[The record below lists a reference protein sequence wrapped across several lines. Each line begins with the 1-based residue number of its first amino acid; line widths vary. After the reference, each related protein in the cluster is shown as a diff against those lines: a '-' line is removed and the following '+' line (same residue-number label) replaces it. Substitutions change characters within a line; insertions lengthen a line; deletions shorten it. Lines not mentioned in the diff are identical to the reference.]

1 MKKLPYLLLFCNFLL
16 FTGISTQKLLAQD
29 ISSGLVGHW
38 RFDGDLN
45 DATSRGNHANSNNT
59 PAFVA
64 GVTGGSNNA
73 LSLDGSDQFLTIAN
87 QSDYAFGA
95 RDFTFSTWVKYNS
108 VGSSMTLLDKS
119 ATDLGMCLFLDK
131 NGDGVVTARTKIGN
145 EVASIG
151 PKINDGAWHLIVF
164 SRETGMANG
173 SPISILT
180 LYIDGLMN
188 NLSEFSTVDNIS
200 NNAPL
205 YVAQIP
211 TGSGES
217 RYRGNIDDSRA
228 YNRALTNGDISTL
241 YKAQGVLSATEFTY
255 FRDSDRD
262 GFGDSNAS
270 IVTVN
275 SYPPSGY
282 VSNNK
287 DCNDKDASINPNA
300 IEICGNGVDENCDG
314 IIETSVT
321 GITGT
326 NTVKLPTC
334 LDTKGSITTI
344 FNGLDP
350 KTYKVIL
357 QDAVSGCVYY
367 MSTVKLD
374 PAAALSTPTVTVL
387 QPTCNLATGTITF
400 TNPTSGSTYSFDSG
414 VTFVTDVSKSG
425 LAPGVYRLCYRDNLT
440 GCISKEIEVTI
451 NAAPI
456 GLNPPTVSVT
466 QPTCDVGT
474 GTITV
479 NSPSSGVTY
488 SFDNGS
494 SYQSS
499 NVKSNL
505 GAGIYT
511 VRVKNSSD
519 CVSNGTSAT
528 VNATISALF
537 APTLNVTQPT
547 CTNQFGTISVVT
559 TLVNVSYSYD
569 RGVTFI
575 AASSLS
581 GLVPGTYYVCVRDNV
596 SGCISKEAQAVIN
609 ASPAGPSA
617 PNVTATQPTCNNSL
631 GSITVNSPLSNVTFS
646 FDNGSSFQASN
657 AITGLGVGTYNVRVK
672 ANGSGCVSN
681 ATSVTL
687 SAAVGSAYTPV
698 VSVSNPTCY
707 ISTGTITFTSPT
719 SGVTYSFDGGVTF
732 ITQNFKSGLSPGT
745 YRLCV
750 RDNSTGCIS
759 KEVEAVVN
767 PVPNGV
773 NAPSV
778 SVTQPT
784 CLNNTGVIS
793 MSSSA
798 SGAVYSIDNGS
809 SFQTANVRSGLA
821 PGTYYVRVRNSSN
834 CISPSVA
841 VTINAAVG
849 GTLTPTG
856 TITQPTCAVPT
867 GTITFTYPLSANYTY
882 SYDGGVTFVPQS
894 SRSGFAPGYY
904 RLCVRDINTG
914 CISKE
919 VSATIS
925 NPPGVLNAPTVNIL
939 QPNCINALGSITVN
953 NPSSGLLYSINNGA
967 SYQNSNVFNNLAAGT
982 YYVKVKDSYCTS
994 AATVVTLNP
1003 SVGLTF
1009 IPTVNVLQ
1017 PNCTVST
1024 GTISF
1029 NYPLGA
1035 NYTYSYNGGATFIP
1049 QSSLS
1054 GLPSG
1059 TYRVCVREIYSGCI
1073 SQEVTVIIDAPTGGL
1088 NAPNVSVSQPNCI
1101 NALGSITV
1109 NNPSSG
1115 LLYSINN
1122 GASYQNS
1129 NVFNGLSAGTYYVKV
1144 KDSYCTSAA
1153 TVVTLNPSVGLS
1165 FLPTVNVLNPTCS
1178 VSTGTITFT
1187 YPLGANYEYSYNG
1200 GATFIRQS
1208 SLSGLPSGNYRVC
1221 VREISTG
1228 CISQEVSVTISNPTS
1243 GLNAP
1248 SVITTQPNC
1257 INALGSIAVTN
1268 PSSGVLYSVD
1278 NGVNF
1283 QNSSVFSNLPA
1294 GTYYVKVK
1302 DSYCTSAATVVTL
1315 AISPNVTYTPIVNIL
1330 QPSCSLTTGT
1340 ITFTYPLGANYEYSY
1355 DGGATFVP
1363 QSSRAGFAPGSYRVC
1378 ARAINTGCVSEEL
1391 TVIITVATVNFP
1403 APNLSIVQPTCN
1415 NLNGSIT
1422 VINPVS
1428 GITYSFDNGVTFQ
1441 ASATI
1446 AKPAGA
1452 YQVRV
1457 KNSVGCVSSA
1467 ATAQLDAAVSGV
1479 YLPTISVLQPTC
1491 AVPTGTITFLT
1502 PTTGFTYSY
1511 DGGVT
1516 FGPQI
1521 SKSGLAPGDY
1531 RVCVLDL
1538 ATGCISK
1545 ELYPTIN
1552 PAPTTLAAPIVT
1564 VTQPSCTTPYGTVV
1578 VTTPSSGVTYS
1589 FNNGASFQASATS
1602 PALASGSYNVIVKN
1616 SVGCIST
1623 ATLVTIGA
1631 IPTIAAYSISAPSTS
1646 ICSGTPTV
1654 LTVTPA
1660 CATCTYQWSP
1670 GGATTSSITVSPV
1683 ISTNYTVTVYNNGCQ
1698 TTATKTITVASPVAM
1713 ASVSVLQ
1720 PNCTTFGKI
1729 MISNVPPGASTRII
1743 SPTFA
1748 VENAQDWAVDKAV
1761 YPNLVSGLYEV
1772 KIKLGCSEST
1782 IKVAL
1787 YPELFR
1793 YIPGKC
1799 YKIVNFNSNKALSVA
1814 GMSMSDGAALT
1825 QNDYVTM
1832 GSQNWYF
1839 TEFNGLEKISARH
1852 SGKSVMAAGA
1862 SVNHSTYVAGAG
1874 DWFIECIGG
1883 GRYRIQ
1889 NKTTGRYLSV
1899 TGTSAVEGAGV
1910 TTTLDNGSDPSV
1922 HWYIVETVCAPGTD
1936 LIRENPSNTEGVKA
1950 SSDNIIKDVKN
1961 APSFLDET
1969 AVSTEILKNNVTK
1982 IQNARIFPNPAN
1994 HFVEVQMD
2002 KMPANGFSVTILN
2015 ALGGRVAEMK
2025 TQEGQ
2030 TLRLNT
2036 EGLPNGLYIIQISE
2050 KGKPTIRKE
2059 IVIHN

>member
-1 MKKLPYLLLFCNFLL
+1 MKKLPYLLLLCNFLL
-16 FTGISTQKLLAQD
+16 FSSISTQKLMAQD

-45 DATSRGNHANSNNT
+45 DATSRGNHATSNNT
-59 PAFVA
+59 PVFVA

-73 LSLDGSDQFLTIAN
+73 LSMDGSDQFLTIAN

-131 NGDGVVTARTKIGN
+131 NGNGVVTARTKTGN

-151 PKINDGAWHLIVF
+151 PKINDGSWHLIVF

-188 NLSEFSTVDNIS
+188 NLSEFSTVDDIS

-255 FRDSDRD
+255 FKDSDRD

-270 IVTVN
+270 IITVN

-287 DCNDKDASINPNA
+287 DCNDKDASINPSA
-300 IEICGNGVDENCDG
+300 VEICGNGVDENCDG
-314 IIETSVT
+314 VIETSVT

-334 LDTKGSITTI
+334 LDTKGTITTI

-374 PAAALSTPTVTVL
+374 PAAALSTPVVTVT
-387 QPTCNLATGTITF
+387 QPTCNTATGTITF
-400 TNPTSGSTYSFDSG
+400 TNPTSGSTYSFDAG
-414 VTFVTDVSKSG
+414 VTFVKDVSKSG

-440 GCISKEIEVTI
+440 GCISKEIEVTV
-451 NAAPI
+451 NAAPV
-456 GLNPPTVSVT
+456 GLNAPMVSVT
-466 QPTCDVGT
+466 QPTCEVGT

-479 NSPSSGVTY
+479 NTPSSGVTY

-494 SYQSS
+494 SYQVS

-505 GAGIYT
+505 GAGTYT
-511 VRVKNSSD
+511 VRVRNSSD
-519 CVSNGTSAT
+519 CVSNGTPAT
-528 VNATISALF
+528 VNASISVLF

-547 CTNQFGTISVVT
+547 CTNQFGTITVVS
-559 TLVNVSYSYD
+559 TLTNISYSYD

-575 AASSLS
+575 TSSSLS
-581 GLVPGTYYVCVRDNV
+581 GLAPGTYYVCVKDNV

-609 ASPAGPSA
+609 ASPAGPNA
-617 PNVTATQPTCNNSL
+617 PTVNTTQPTCNNSL
-631 GSITVNSPLSNVTFS
+631 GSITVTSPLSNVMFS
-646 FDNGSSFQASN
+646 FDNGSSFQTSN

-681 ATSVTL
+681 ATSVPL
-687 SAAVGSAYTPV
+687 NAAVGLSYTPV

-707 ISTGTITFTSPT
+707 VSTGTITITSPT
-719 SGVTYSFDGGVTF
+719 SGVMYSFDGGVTF
-732 ITQNFKSGLSPGT
+732 ITQNFKSGLPPGT
-745 YRLCV
+745 YRVCV
-750 RDNSTGCIS
+750 RDNATSCIS
-759 KEVEAVVN
+759 KEVEVVVN

-784 CLNNTGVIS
+784 CLNNTGVIT

-798 SGAVYSIDNGS
+798 SGVVYSIDNGT
-809 SFQTANVRSGLA
+809 SFQTASVRSGLA
-821 PGTYYVRVRNSSN
+821 PGTYYIRVRNSSN

-867 GTITFTYPLSANYTY
+867 GTITFTYPLGANYTY
-882 SYDGGVTFVPQS
+882 SYDGGVTFVLQS
-894 SRSGFAPGYY
+894 SRSGLAPGYY
-904 RLCVRDINTG
+904 TLCVRDVNTG
-914 CISKE
+914 CISRE
-919 VSATIS
+919 VSGTINNAPYGLTLPTVNVVQPNCIS
-925 NPPGVLNAPTVNIL
+925 NSGSITVNSSSSGVLYSIDNGVNYYSYNVFNGLPAGTYHVRVRNNYCVSSALTVVLNPSVGLSFLPTVSVTQPTCTVSTGTITFTYPLGANYQYSYDGGATFVAQSSRSGLSPGYYNVCVREINTWCISQEVQVTIYNAPYGLNAPTVSIL

-953 NPSSGLLYSINNGA
+953 S
-967 SYQNSNVFNNLAAGT
+967 
-982 YYVKVKDSYCTS
+982 
-994 AATVVTLNP
+994 
-1003 SVGLTF
+1003 
-1009 IPTVNVLQ
+1009 
-1017 PNCTVST
+1017 
-1024 GTISF
+1024 
-1029 NYPLGA
+1029 
-1035 NYTYSYNGGATFIP
+1035 
-1049 QSSLS
+1049 
-1054 GLPSG
+1054 
-1059 TYRVCVREIYSGCI
+1059 
-1073 SQEVTVIIDAPTGGL
+1073 
-1088 NAPNVSVSQPNCI
+1088 
-1101 NALGSITV
+1101 
-1109 NNPSSG
+1109 PSSG

-1153 TVVTLNPSVGLS
+1153 TIITLNAAVGLS
-1165 FLPTVNVLNPTCS
+1165 FVPTVNITQPTCT
-1178 VSTGTITFT
+1178 VSTGTISFTYPLGANYEYSYNGGATFVAQSSLSGLPPGNYTVCVREISSRCISQEVPVIIYPASSGLNAPTVNKVQPNCINALGSITVTNPSSGVLYSIDNGVYFQSSNVFNNLPAGTYYVKVKDSYCTSSATIVTLTIAPNVTYTPIVTVTQPTCILTTGTITFT

-1200 GATFIRQS
+1200 GSTFIPQS
-1208 SLSGLPSGNYRVC
+1208 SLSGLP
-1221 VREISTG
+1221 
-1228 CISQEVSVTISNPTS
+1228 
-1243 GLNAP
+1243 
-1248 SVITTQPNC
+1248 
-1257 INALGSIAVTN
+1257 
-1268 PSSGVLYSVD
+1268 
-1278 NGVNF
+1278 
-1283 QNSSVFSNLPA
+1283 
-1294 GTYYVKVK
+1294 
-1302 DSYCTSAATVVTL
+1302 
-1315 AISPNVTYTPIVNIL
+1315 
-1330 QPSCSLTTGT
+1330 
-1340 ITFTYPLGANYEYSY
+1340 
-1355 DGGATFVP
+1355 
-1363 QSSRAGFAPGSYRVC
+1363 PGPYKVC
-1378 ARAINTGCVSEEL
+1378 ARAISSGCISEEIPV
-1391 TVIITVATVNFP
+1391 TISVSTSNFP

-1428 GITYSFDNGVTFQ
+1428 GVTYSFDNGVTFQ
-1441 ASATI
+1441 PGATI

-1479 YLPTISVLQPTC
+1479 YLPVISVLQPTC
-1491 AVPTGTITFLT
+1491 AVPTGTITFTT
-1502 PTTGFTYSY
+1502 PTTGFSYSY

-1516 FGPQI
+1516 FGTQR
-1521 SKSGLAPGDY
+1521 SMSGLPPGNY

-1545 ELYPTIN
+1545 ELYPVID
-1552 PAPTTLAAPIVT
+1552 PAPTALAAPIVT
-1564 VTQPSCTTPYGTVV
+1564 VTQPTCTTAYGIIA
-1578 VTTPSSGVTYS
+1578 VTTPASGVTYS
-1589 FNNGASFQASATS
+1589 FNNGASFQALATS
-1602 PALASGSYNVIVKN
+1602 PALAPGNYNVIVKN
-1616 SVGCIST
+1616 SLGCISA
-1623 ATLVTIGA
+1623 ATPVTIGA
-1631 IPTIAAYSISAPSTS
+1631 IPTIAAYSISATSTS
-1646 ICSGTPTV
+1646 VCSGTPST

-1670 GGATTSSITVSPV
+1670 GGAATSSITVSPTTSV
-1683 ISTNYTVTVYNNGCQ
+1683 NYTVTVYNNGCQ
-1698 TTATKTITVASPVAM
+1698 TTATKTISVAPPVAL

-1729 MISNVPPGASTRII
+1729 TISNVPPGASTRII
-1743 SPTFA
+1743 SSTYA
-1748 VENAQDWAVDKAV
+1748 VENSQDWAVDKAV
-1761 YPNLVSGLYEV
+1761 YPNLVSGLYDV

-1814 GMSMSDGAALT
+1814 GMSMIDGAALT
-1825 QNDYVTM
+1825 QNDYMTM

-1852 SGKSVMAAGA
+1852 SGKSVMASGA
-1862 SVNHSTYVAGAG
+1862 SVNHSTYVGGAG

-1883 GRYRIQ
+1883 GRYRMQ

-1899 TGTSAVEGAGV
+1899 TGTSAAEGAVV

-1922 HWYIVETVCAPGTD
+1922 HWYIVETPCAPGTD
-1936 LIRENPSNTEGVKA
+1936 LIRENAPNTEGVKT
-1950 SSDNIIKDVKN
+1950 SDNVLKDVRN
-1961 APSFLDET
+1961 APSSLDET
-1969 AVSTEILKNNVTK
+1969 SVSTEMPKNNATK

-1994 HFVEVQMD
+1994 HFVEVQLD
-2002 KMPANGFSVTILN
+2002 KIPAEGFSVTILN
-2015 ALGGRVAEMK
+2015 SLGSRVAEMK

-2030 TLRLNT
+2030 ILRLNT
-2036 EGLPNGLYIIQISE
+2036 QSLPNGMYIIQISE